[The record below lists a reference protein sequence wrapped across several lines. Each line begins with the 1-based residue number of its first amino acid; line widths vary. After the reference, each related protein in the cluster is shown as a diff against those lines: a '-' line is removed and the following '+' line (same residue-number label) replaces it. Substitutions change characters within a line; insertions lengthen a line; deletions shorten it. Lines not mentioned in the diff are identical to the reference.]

1 MYVGYSVVNVEE
13 TMNVFAYL
21 DKIDGRVDVE
31 ELLQAGESPYVR
43 RLLRSTRNFVLVS
56 LMRSMEDP
64 VRFRE
69 LFGELDEDKDGLIEE
84 DEWRHFIHE
93 TGP

>member
-1 MYVGYSVVNVEE
+1 MLVGLQRVVNVEE

-21 DKIDGRVDVE
+21 DKNRDGRVDVE

-56 LMRSMEDP
+56 LMRPYMEDP
-64 VRFRE
+64 RQALEALRRI
-69 LFGELDEDKDGLIEE
+69 G
-84 DEWRHFIHE
+84 
-93 TGP
+93 